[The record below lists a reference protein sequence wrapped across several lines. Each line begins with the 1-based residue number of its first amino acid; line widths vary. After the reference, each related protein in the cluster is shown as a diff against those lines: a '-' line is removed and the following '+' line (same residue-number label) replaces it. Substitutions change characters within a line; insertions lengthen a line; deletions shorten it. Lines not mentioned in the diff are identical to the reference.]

1 MNGRFSYQ
9 AGSTLTSG
17 SIDIVCSTCYF
28 NGSVSG
34 ELVLDGDFNFTNTLE
49 DVWSDV
55 SNATET
61 AWTTLKNHIEE
72 DFHDVMELDF
82 SNLTS
87 WPTIDV
93 DLNLQDDMDDLPEAQ
108 VHFEF
113 DDLEMYLD
121 LDIKLA
127 TQSTYTINIFT
138 TETPFGVSF
147 TDLTLGLVFSVDLI
161 LIADTDIDI
170 QNGIH
175 IKIDKGLGFDFG
187 LLNGN
192 VSKTDV

>member
-1 MNGRFSYQ
+1 M
-9 AGSTLTSG
+9 T
-17 SIDIVCSTCYF
+17 
-28 NGSVSG
+28 G

-61 AWTTLKNHIEE
+61 AWTTLKNHIDQ

-93 DLNLQDDMDDLPEAQ
+93 DLNLQNDLDDLPEAQ

-127 TQSTYTINIFT
+127 THSTYTINIFT

-170 QNGIH
+170 QAGIH
-175 IKIDKGLGFDFG
+175 IRIDKGLGFDFG

-192 VSKTDV
+192 VSKTEV